1 MGVAILRT
9 RDLMDYSGVIA
20 GEEEMDMLA
29 MPASKSHA
37 DLARVESGLSGE
49 FCLIIQIE
57 LLLVRPSGQ
66 VRRLAGSLALGG
78 ADKTINTQTRWAGA
92 TP

>member
-49 FCLIIQIE
+49 FCLIQI
-57 LLLVRPSGQ
+57 
-66 VRRLAGSLALGG
+66 
-78 ADKTINTQTRWAGA
+78 
-92 TP
+92 